1 MLDAALDD
9 LVAVDTTLD
18 DIGRPA
24 ALGDDRVLRAGALG
38 VEDER
43 EDDRECTGDHEDD
56 PDRVARAAAHV
67 EDAGVD
73 VGEVEDRSDDEQED
87 PESDTHEVSL
97 AGGTLW
103 ARTCGA
109 HTRRPSNAHAWCSRR
124 VAQRVRRRPNASVTA
139 ETRSRTTPAPTAI
152 AIS

>member
-43 EDDRECTGDHEDD
+43 EDDRECTGHHEDD

-87 PESDTHEVSL
+87 PESDTHALSL
-97 AGGTLW
+97 AGVRPECAPLPP
-103 ARTCGA
+103 
-109 HTRRPSNAHAWCSRR
+109 HTRPP
-124 VAQRVRRRPNASVTA
+124 PNA
-139 ETRSRTTPAPTAI
+139 
-152 AIS
+152 